1 MARTFLPKPSDIS
14 FPGETLE
21 AKSVTL
27 KPTGDFAGKT
37 ATGNNHPISST
48 NPSSDMFL
56 GLSSQPG
63 ESSKTPATGT
73 TGFTPEAHF
82 NALVAQIQWKLVEK
96 FASHSA
102 ESRSPD
108 AKLVASFFS
117 RSVAKDPFMAS
128 AFGEEFAPIGEL
140 INDVDIDLQ
149 GAVGLFASLIRGSD
163 SDKATGSDLSKY
175 RM

>member
-1 MARTFLPKPSDIS
+1 MARTFLPKPSDIP

-21 AKSVTL
+21 AQPVTL

-37 ATGNNHPISST
+37 TTGNNHLISPK

-56 GLSSQPG
+56 APSSHPG
-63 ESSKTPATGT
+63 ESSKTPTTGT
-73 TGFTPEAHF
+73 GAEAHF

-96 FASHSA
+96 LVSHST

-117 RSVAKDPFMAS
+117 RAVAKDPSMAS

-140 INDVDIDLQ
+140 INDFDIDLQ
-149 GAVGLFASLIRGSD
+149 GAVGLFANLLRAD
-163 SDKATGSDLSKY
+163 SDKTTGSDLTKY
-175 RM
+175 RT